1 MLRNIPVGQRHHQP
15 DERRLAAKPLAVQK
29 IEDGR
34 FELVA
39 SRCITKD

>member
-1 MLRNIPVGQRHHQP
+1 MSDGTPELV
-15 DERRLAAKPLAVQK
+15 AKPLAVQK